1 MDLPRLA
8 PDNNI
13 EPVFVF
19 SGVWHHL
26 GSEGDLIGSLMGDR
40 FRAFSI

>member
-13 EPVFVF
+13 EPVFAF

-26 GSEGDLIGSLMGDR
+26 GTMAHKR
-40 FRAFSI
+40 